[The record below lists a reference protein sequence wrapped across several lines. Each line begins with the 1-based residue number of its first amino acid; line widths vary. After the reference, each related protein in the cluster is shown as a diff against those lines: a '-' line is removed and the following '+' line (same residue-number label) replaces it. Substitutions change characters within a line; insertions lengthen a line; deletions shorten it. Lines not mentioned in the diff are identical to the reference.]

1 MDRFRFNNLLRGR
14 IMIEKL
20 IAKVNAFL
28 SKFCIV
34 CKVPCD
40 KQMHFICGVI
50 IAAVLTPFIG
60 ATSILVVAVVAALKE
75 AYDYLHPE
83 SHTAD
88 IWDWVATTLGG
99 VVGFVIISL
108 I

>member
-1 MDRFRFNNLLRGR
+1 M
-14 IMIEKL
+14 EAL

-28 SKFCIV
+28 SKFCIT

-40 KQMHFICGVI
+40 KQMHFIGGLV
-50 IAAVLTPFIG
+50 IAALLTPFIG
-60 ATSILVVAVVAALKE
+60 AYSIVVVAIVALLKE
-75 AYDYLHPE
+75 VYDFLHPE

-88 IWDWVATTLGG
+88 FMDWVATTLGG

>member
-1 MDRFRFNNLLRGR
+1 M
-14 IMIEKL
+14 EAL

-28 SKFCIV
+28 SKFCIT

-40 KQMHFICGVI
+40 KQMHFLCGLV
-50 IAAVLTPFIG
+50 IAALLTPFIG
-60 ATSILVVAVVAALKE
+60 AYSIVVVAIVALLKE
-75 AYDYLHPE
+75 VYDYLHKDI
-83 SHTAD
+83 HTPD
-88 IWDWVATTLGG
+88 FWDWVATTLGG